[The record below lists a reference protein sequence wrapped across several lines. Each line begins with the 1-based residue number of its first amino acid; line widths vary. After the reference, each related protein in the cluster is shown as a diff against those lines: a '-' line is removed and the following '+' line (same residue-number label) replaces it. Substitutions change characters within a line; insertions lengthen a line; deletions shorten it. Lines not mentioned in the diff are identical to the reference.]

1 LNIKKPGY
9 HILAVDLLVPINRLT
24 LVKEN
29 GKFYLVNGVNMAD
42 QRKSPLEFTVE
53 DLDRELIAR
62 GAQTPGKKQF
72 KFKDLEGTPQRNAI
86 MTGVLELY
94 ETPPPSNEALAHI
107 STWDLAKILIFK
119 SRGAMDFTRGAWSD
133 DLMDGYEITD
143 EQIKQNADCT
153 AAICM
158 KNSLINVNNEFSTLK
173 VKNYGETFNLCD
185 IEPFSHQ
192 STAAGIMFTGFLV
205 KDDVIATPS
214 HHVNEENVTD
224 LRILFGYKMVDSVTP
239 ITRFAN
245 ENIYRGVKVIR
256 RVHKPAG
263 DGPGW
268 ALVKLDRKVMGQ
280 TAARLSTGEISCD
293 QAVYVIGHPLG
304 LPMKYAAGA
313 TVTDVD
319 ETSFMANLNI
329 YSGNSGAPVF
339 DLNTHEVIGMV
350 VRGEKR
356 DFRWTGNC
364 WISFEYPGGKR
375 AECSRVSGFIDILLE
390 L

>member
-1 LNIKKPGY
+1 
-9 HILAVDLLVPINRLT
+9 
-24 LVKEN
+24 
-29 GKFYLVNGVNMAD
+29 MSD

-53 DLDRELIAR
+53 DLDKELIAR

-72 KFKDLEGTPQRNAI
+72 KFKDREGTPQRNAV
-86 MTGVLELY
+86 MTGIQELY
-94 ETPPPSNEALAHI
+94 QTPPPANEALAHI

-143 EQIKQNADCT
+143 EPINLNADCT
-153 AAICM
+153 AAICL
-158 KNSLINVNNEFSTLK
+158 KESLIDVNNEFSTLK
-173 VKNYGETFNLCD
+173 VKKYGETFNLCE
-185 IEPFSHQ
+185 IEPYYHQ
-192 STAAGIMFTGFLV
+192 PVAAVWLCSGFLV
-205 KDDVIATPS
+205 KDDIIATAG
-214 HHVNEENVTD
+214 HHVNEANVID

-239 ITRFAN
+239 VTRFAN

-256 RVHKPAG
+256 RVHHPG
-263 DGPGW
+263 GNGPGW
-268 ALVKLDRKVMGQ
+268 ALVKLDRKVVRQ
-280 TAARLSTGEISCD
+280 TAARLSKEEISCE
-293 QAVYVIGHPLG
+293 QPVYVIGHPLG

-329 YSGNSGAPVF
+329 YAGNSGAPVF
-339 DLNTHEVIGMV
+339 DFHTHEVIGMV
-350 VRGEKR
+350 VKGEKF

-364 WISFEYPGGKR
+364 WISVENPGGKR
-375 AECSRVSGFIDILLE
+375 VGCTRISGFIDIIRE

>member
-1 LNIKKPGY
+1 
-9 HILAVDLLVPINRLT
+9 
-24 LVKEN
+24 
-29 GKFYLVNGVNMAD
+29 MAD

-62 GAQTPGKKQF
+62 GAQNPGKKQF
-72 KFKDLEGTPQRNAI
+72 KFKDKEGTPERNAV
-86 MTGVLELY
+86 MTGIQELY
-94 ETPPPSNEALAHI
+94 ETPPPPNEALAHI

-133 DLMDGYEITD
+133 DLMDGYEIAD
-143 EQIKQNADCT
+143 DPINQNVDCT

-158 KNSLINVNNEFSTLK
+158 KDSLIEVNNEFSTLK

-192 STAAGIMFTGFLV
+192 PIAAGIMFTGFLV
-205 KDDVIATPS
+205 KDDVIATAG
-214 HHVNEENVTD
+214 HTVNEENVTN

-239 ITRFAN
+239 VTSFAN
-245 ENIYRGVKVIR
+245 ENIYQGVKIIP
-256 RVHKPAG
+256 RVHSSG
-263 DGPGW
+263 GNGSDW
-268 ALVKLDRKVMGQ
+268 ALVKLDRKVVGQ
-280 TAARLSTGEISCD
+280 TVARLSTKEISCD
-293 QAVYVIGHPLG
+293 QAIYVIGHPLG
-304 LPMKYAAGA
+304 LPMKYAGG
-313 TVTDVD
+313 VYVGDVD

-339 DLNTHEVIGMV
+339 DLNTNEFIGMV

-364 WISFEYPGGKR
+364 WISVEYPEGKR
-375 AECSRVSGFIDILLE
+375 AQCTRVSEFIDIVRE

>member
-1 LNIKKPGY
+1 
-9 HILAVDLLVPINRLT
+9 
-24 LVKEN
+24 
-29 GKFYLVNGVNMAD
+29 MSD

-72 KFKDLEGTPQRNAI
+72 KFKDNEGTFQRNAV
-86 MTGVLELY
+86 MTSIQELY
-94 ETPPPSNEALAHI
+94 QTPPPANEALAHI

-143 EQIKQNADCT
+143 EQINQNVACS
-153 AAICM
+153 AAICL
-158 KNSLINVNNEFSTLK
+158 KDSLIDVNNEFSTLK

-185 IEPFSHQ
+185 IEPFYHQ
-192 STAAGIMFTGFLV
+192 PAAAGWLCSGFLV
-205 KDDVIATPS
+205 KNDIIATAG
-214 HHVNEENVTD
+214 HHVNEENVTN

-239 ITRFAN
+239 VTRFAN
-245 ENIYRGVKVIR
+245 DNIYRGVKVIR
-256 RVHKPAG
+256 RVHHPG
-263 DGPGW
+263 GNGPGW
-268 ALVKLDRKVMGQ
+268 ALVKLDRKVVGQ
-280 TAARLSTGEISCD
+280 TAARMSKEEISCD
-293 QAVYVIGHPLG
+293 QAIYVIGHPLG

-313 TVTDVD
+313 SVVDVG
-319 ETSFMANLNI
+319 ETYFMANLNI

-339 DLNTHEVIGMV
+339 DLHTHEVIGMV
-350 VRGEKR
+350 VKGEKR

-364 WISFEYPGGKR
+364 WISVEYPGGKR
-375 AECSRVSGFIDILLE
+375 AGCTRVSGFIDVIRE